1 MDFNVAVGEYE
12 KNLVKDAEASGQSN
26 FCMMNLFVDDPVLK
40 CFMVNQPDWLE
51 VHQFRWRCLL
61 IE

>member
-12 KNLVKDAEASGQSN
+12 KNLVKDAEARGQSN

-40 CFMVNQPDWLE
+40 CFLVDQLDRQE
-51 VHQFRWRCLL
+51 VH
-61 IE
+61 